1 MSRIVFG
8 VLATGCVWATTGWA
22 QSPSALEP
30 IDIQG
35 EAPAAERQTR
45 TPAPGAADTAA
56 ALRDVPN
63 GALLDNGG
71 ISGQTQY
78 RGSAGYRNAVRIDGM
93 GVTSGGPNWMDPPL
107 HYAPA
112 ALVDDVTVTRGLSS
126 VADSVD
132 QIGAVIDAK
141 TDRGQYGDNDQF
153 ELGGRL
159 SSTVRSVNNSHSV
172 GGRAQ
177 LANEHNKIGLSAV
190 TDQASDTKTPLGRIR
205 ASSYDR
211 RQYGL
216 DFGKRWSAGGTTGFV
231 RHQDTG
237 RTGTPA
243 LPLDIEFFDTTLAQL
258 GRKTTLGDTTVD
270 ARISFNDVDHQMRND
285 TLREA
290 PDFSPLNGGAPD
302 RRLIDASSRGYTA
315 ELDLG
320 HPAFGGTLSG
330 GLDLRYAE
338 HDARVRDP
346 DNAMF
351 FVDAFDD
358 IRRETYSVYGQWAGP
373 LAELWTGEAGLR
385 YTRVVTDAG
394 DGGVAPGLPQP
405 ARNVATDFAAAD
417 KRRSD
422 DNIDLVAKLTR
433 TLTDEWSVYAGLARK
448 TRSPHYVERYA
459 YIPLEATA
467 GLADGN
473 NHIGDIDLDPE
484 VAYEINLGTDF
495 EGQRLSFSPQLFYR
509 RVNDYITGVAVDD
522 TPGTIDSDVERV
534 SNVNGDPTPL
544 RYANVDAELYG
555 ADIAAAYAINDAWRL
570 DAGAGYTRGKRRDTD
585 DDLYRIAPANLRA
598 GVTWQ
603 DADWRVSLTQRYIFE
618 QNHVSRTHADARLGE
633 PETAGYALTDIAA
646 SYRVRPSVTVTAGLD
661 NLFDKGYRDFLAG
674 YNRATGSD
682 IDVGQRLPGAGR
694 NAYVSLT
701 ADF

>member
-1 MSRIVFG
+1 MSRVVFG
-8 VLATGCVWATTGWA
+8 VLATGCVWASASCA
-22 QSPSALEP
+22 QPPTALKPIRIEDRAPLAEAQVREP
-30 IDIQG
+30 
-35 EAPAAERQTR
+35 EQT
-45 TPAPGAADTAA
+45 AADTAA
-56 ALRDVPN
+56 TLRDVPN

-93 GVTSGGPNWMDPPL
+93 GITSGGPNWMDPPL

-112 ALVDDVTVTRGLSS
+112 ALAEDVTITRGLPS

-141 TDRGQYGDNDQF
+141 TDRGHYGDSDQF

-159 SSTVRSVNNSHSV
+159 SSTVRSVNNSYSV

-177 LANEHNKIGLSAV
+177 LANEDTKVGLSAV
-190 TDQASDTKTPLGRIR
+190 TDQASDTKTPLGKIR

-216 DFGKRWSAGGTTGFV
+216 DFGKRWAAGETTGFV

-258 GRKTTLGDTTVD
+258 GHRTTFGETTVD
-270 ARISFNDVDHQMRND
+270 ARVSFNDVDHQMRNY

-290 PDFSPLNGGAPD
+290 PDFSPLNASAAD
-302 RRLIDASSRGYTA
+302 RRYIDASSRGYTA
-315 ELDLG
+315 ALDLG

-330 GLDLRYAE
+330 GLDFRYAE
-338 HDARVRDP
+338 HDARVRNP

-373 LAELWTGEAGLR
+373 LAELWTGEAGMR

-405 ARNVATDFAAAD
+405 AQNVAAEFAAAD

-433 TLTDEWSVYAGLARK
+433 TLNDEWSVYAGIGRK
-448 TRSPHYVERYA
+448 TRSPYYVERYA

-473 NHIGDIDLDPE
+473 NHIGNIDLDPE
-484 VAYEINLGTDF
+484 VSYEIDLGTDF
-495 EGQRLSFSPQLFYR
+495 EGQRLTFSPQIFYR

-555 ADIAAAYAINDAWRL
+555 VDVAAAYAISDAWRV
-570 DAGAGYTRGKRRDTD
+570 DAGAGYTRGKRPDTD

-598 GVTWQ
+598 GLTW
-603 DADWRVSLTQRYIFE
+603 DHAEWRVSLTQRYIFK
-618 QNHVSRTHADARLGE
+618 QDHVSKTHEDSRLAD

-646 SYRVRPSVTVTAGLD
+646 SYRVSPSVTVTAGLD

-674 YNRATGSD
+674 YNRAGGSD
-682 IDVGQRLPGAGR
+682 IDIGQRLPGAGR
-694 NAYVSLT
+694 NAYLNLT
-701 ADF
+701 ANF